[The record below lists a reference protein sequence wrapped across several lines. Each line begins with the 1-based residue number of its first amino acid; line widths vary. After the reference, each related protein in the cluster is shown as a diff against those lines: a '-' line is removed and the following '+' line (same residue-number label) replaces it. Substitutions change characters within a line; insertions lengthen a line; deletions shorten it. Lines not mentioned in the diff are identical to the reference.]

1 MFTTNFIGDAI
12 AKLRAVRDTISN
24 PTPILQQIAAQYQQQ
39 IERSFE
45 GELDPNDNSPW
56 ADLSSATLREK
67 QRLYP
72 GAKKLVR
79 TGKGKQSVR
88 VVVKAG
94 GAIAVEHE
102 DYMQYPR
109 TGTRKMPK
117 RNFVPEKINEVLVQG
132 VVARVVFAILQ

>member
-1 MFTTNFIGDAI
+1 MFTTNFFGDAI
-12 AKLRAVRDTISN
+12 AKLQAARNTISN

-45 GELDPNDNSPW
+45 GEVDPNDNSPW

-88 VVVKAG
+88 VVVRG
-94 GAIAVEHE
+94 IAIWA
-102 DYMQYPR
+102 DMDDIMQYHH
-109 TGTRKMPK
+109 TGTHKMPK
-117 RNFVPEKINEVLVQG
+117 RDFIPKKLDEDLVQG